1 MSSVSIARLPI
12 SDLNTNKSYGIINY
26 TIFYFRDYLEED
38 IFGENEENDW
48 AANDD
53 DMSDGKYE
61 FLNLINR
68 WTFFYLDL
76 IQYNNTYY
84 LFIAVSDEDNS
95 KEGNLSDDYENN
107 GNEYSFEDTD
117 SWLQTNDE
125 SDAEEDVAD
134 IWGSD
139 DYDYKWYHSK
149 PLSTCQILLTY
160 YIYIFRFWIA
170 KFWT

>member
-68 WTFFYLDL
+68 
-76 IQYNNTYY
+76 
-84 LFIAVSDEDNS
+84 
-95 KEGNLSDDYENN
+95 
-107 GNEYSFEDTD
+107 
-117 SWLQTNDE
+117 
-125 SDAEEDVAD
+125 
-134 IWGSD
+134 
-139 DYDYKWYHSK
+139 
-149 PLSTCQILLTY
+149 
-160 YIYIFRFWIA
+160 
-170 KFWT
+170 

>member
-1 MSSVSIARLPI
+1 M
-12 SDLNTNKSYGIINY
+12 
-26 TIFYFRDYLEED
+26 
-38 IFGENEENDW
+38 
-48 AANDD
+48 
-53 DMSDGKYE
+53 
-61 FLNLINR
+61 
-68 WTFFYLDL
+68 DL

-139 DYDYKWYHSK
+139 DYDYK
-149 PLSTCQILLTY
+149 
-160 YIYIFRFWIA
+160 
-170 KFWT
+170 